1 MHHNKNGVIMKTN
14 KNFILRN
21 IAGENILVATGEAAQ
36 NFNGMITLNEV
47 ASFIWNN
54 VDECGSVEKLIT
66 SILDEFD
73 IDEETARRDV
83 EGFTNEL
90 IRMGMV
96 VKN

>member
-1 MHHNKNGVIMKTN
+1 MKRNT
-14 KNFILRN
+14 NFILRE

-36 NFNGMITLNEV
+36 IFNGMITLNEV

-54 VDECGSVEKLIT
+54 IDECETVDKLIA

-83 EGFTNEL
+83 QNFTTEL
-90 IRMGMV
+90 IKMGMV
-96 VKN
+96 IEE

>member
-1 MHHNKNGVIMKTN
+1 MKTN
-14 KNFILRN
+14 KSFILRE

-36 NFNGMITLNEV
+36 IFNGMITLNEV

-54 VDECGSVEKLIT
+54 RDECKTVDKLIA

-73 IDEETARRDV
+73 IDDETARRDI
-83 EGFTNEL
+83 ESFTAEL

-96 VKN
+96 IEE